1 MTTIAIIGAG
11 QAGLQA
17 AQSLRQSG
25 FDGRLVLIG
34 EEPHAPYQRPPL
46 SKKYLMGE
54 AGRDR
59 LALSPEQFFAD
70 SSIDR
75 FSANPVVE
83 LDVAG
88 KSLTLRDGVRVA
100 FDKAL
105 LATGSRSRLLPIP
118 GADLAGVA
126 TLRTI
131 EDVDR
136 IRTSVETGGVWI
148 IIGAG
153 YIGLEV
159 AAVLRSLSLDVHM
172 LEAAGRVM
180 SRTTGETVSR
190 YFEEAH
196 RQHGVTIELGAAV
209 RAISQSD
216 DCRFTVETDAGPRH
230 ADGVLV
236 GIGGQPNVELAEA
249 AGLDVANGI
258 VVDDLCQTSAAD
270 IFAAGDCA
278 IFPSARYGRDV
289 RLESVQNAIDQA
301 KAAALSML
309 GQGRPYDPVPWF
321 WSDQYDIK
329 YQIAG
334 LCTGA
339 DKEIVRGDPATG
351 AFSVAYLQAGRL
363 IALDAINRPRD
374 YMFARRLV
382 PTQSPVDG
390 AVICDP
396 DRDLKDAVAASQ

>member
-1 MTTIAIIGAG
+1 
-11 QAGLQA
+11 
-17 AQSLRQSG
+17 
-25 FDGRLVLIG
+25 
-34 EEPHAPYQRPPL
+34 L
-46 SKKYLMGE
+46 SKTYLKGE

-59 LALSPEQFFAD
+59 LALSPEQFYLEHEV
-70 SSIDR
+70 DR
-75 FSANPVVE
+75 RTANPVQQ
-83 LDVAG
+83 LDVAQ
-88 KSLTLRDGVRVA
+88 KSLTLKDGSVVA

-105 LATGSRSRLLPIP
+105 LATGSRSRMLPIP

-131 EDVDR
+131 DDVDR
-136 IRTSVETGGVWI
+136 IRAAVKNGGTWVV
-148 IIGAG
+148 IGAG

-159 AAVLRSLSLDVHM
+159 AAVLRALGLEVHV
-172 LEAAGRVM
+172 LEAADRVM
-180 SRTTGETVSR
+180 SRTSGETISR
-190 YFEEAH
+190 FFEGVH
-196 RQHGVTIELGAAV
+196 RKHGVAIELNAAV
-209 RAISQSD
+209 RAISKSENGK
-216 DCRFTVETDAGPRH
+216 FTVETDAGPCH

-258 VVDDLCQTSAAD
+258 VVDDLCRTSAEG
-270 IFAAGDCA
+270 ILAAGDCT
-278 IFPSARYGRDV
+278 IFPSARYGRDI

-309 GQGRPYDPVPWF
+309 GQGKPYDPVPWF
-321 WSDQYDIK
+321 WSDQYDVK

-339 DKEIVRGDPATG
+339 DKEIVRGDPASG

-382 PTQSPVDG
+382 PTPSPVDET
-390 AVICDP
+390 VLSDP
-396 DRDLKDAVAASQ
+396 DRDLKDAVAAS